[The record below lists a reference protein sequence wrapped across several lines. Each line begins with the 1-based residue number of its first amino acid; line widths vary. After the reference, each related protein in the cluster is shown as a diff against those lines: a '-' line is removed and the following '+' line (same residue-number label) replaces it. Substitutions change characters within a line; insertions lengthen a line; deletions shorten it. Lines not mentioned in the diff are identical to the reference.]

1 MARSNALLTLVE
13 DGADPQSVLPRLKEL
28 EAERSHLQD
37 EGKGARSD
45 VIELHPGIADHYRTI
60 VRDLRAALA
69 ERSPERKLEVVASV
83 RSLVEKIVIYPN
95 NDPQSRDL
103 ELVGQLAALLSTE
116 DPRNC
121 MRRVVAEE
129 CYHERPRHQLIPVT
143 AVRVIVRIAI
153 AVIIVAAI
161 RIKPSTKATAL
172 EATVAEATVAET
184 AVAHREPAASETA
197 TAKAVTSAAKTTA
210 MASAATTASPCE
222 RGCAG
227 RRCRYAEHDGRS
239 CCNHLLA
246 HCSKLL
252 MFHSIMDS
260 LSTTAVLVLL

>member
-1 MARSNALLTLVE
+1 MRICKT
-13 DGADPQSVLPRLKEL
+13 KE
-28 EAERSHLQD
+28 
-37 EGKGARSD
+37 KGARSD

-103 ELVGQLAALLSTE
+103 ELVDQLAALLSTE

-172 EATVAEATVAET
+172 ETTVAET
-184 AVAHREPAASETA
+184 AVAHREHAASETV
-197 TAKAVTSAAKTTA
+197 TDKAVTSAAKTTA